1 VELERSLP
9 GFRAQ
14 GLGVAAISYDSPE
27 VLRYFSRRM
36 GGFHFPLLSDEG
48 STIIKA
54 FGIFNHNIPEGHEWY
69 GICFP
74 GTFIVD
80 ENGIVLAKYFEDL
93 HRQRYT
99 TDSILVREFGVG
111 GGKRVEAKTDH
122 LALKAYS
129 ADDVVSRGNRV
140 TLVVEVDLPAKMHV
154 YAPGVMGY
162 RPVSLEIADDPML
175 LAHDTDFPEP
185 EMLHL
190 EAIGETVP
198 VYEGHFRLLKDVT
211 ISPRLR
217 TETVTIPVTFS
228 YQACDDEICY
238 IPTRVPFSL
247 ELRLVPHDGER
258 VPEELRKK
266 GKSEGH

>member
-1 VELERSLP
+1 VELERSLE

-27 VLRYFSRRM
+27 VLRYFSRRV
-36 GGFHFPLLSDEG
+36 GGLHYPLLSDAD
-48 STIIKA
+48 SAIIKA

-74 GTFIVD
+74 GTFVVD
-80 ENGIVLAKYFEDL
+80 ENGIVRAKYFEDM

-111 GGKRVEAKTDH
+111 GGKRIEAKTDH
-122 LALKAYS
+122 LTLTAYS

-140 TLVVEVDLPAKMHV
+140 TLVVEVDLPPKMHV
-154 YAPGVMGY
+154 YAPGVTGY
-162 RPVSLEIADDPML
+162 RPVALEIGEDPMIV
-175 LAHDTDFPEP
+175 AHETDFPEP
-185 EMLHL
+185 QVLRL

-198 VYEGHFRLLKDVT
+198 VYQGRFRVLKDVT
-211 ISPRLR
+211 LSPKLR
-217 TETVTIPVTFS
+217 AETASIGLTFS
-228 YQACDDEICY
+228 YQACDDKVCY
-238 IPTRVPFSL
+238 VPTKVPFTL
-247 ELRLVPHDGER
+247 EMKLVPHDGER

-266 GKSEGH
+266 GKSQEP